1 MSELLGDTLFAELTL
16 GLGLA
21 LMVGNGYAWY
31 KASRGERPDEIEGE
45 FRRGRVVFLI
55 LIGMIMSIWGALSF

>member
-31 KASRGERPDEIEGE
+31 KASRGERPDASSSSSSSG
-45 FRRGRVVFLI
+45 
-55 LIGMIMSIWGALSF
+55 

>member
-45 FRRGRVVFLI
+45 FRRGRVVFLL

>member
-31 KASRGERPDEIEGE
+31 KASRGERPEEIQGE
-45 FRRGRVVFLI
+45 FRKGRVVFLMGI
-55 LIGMIMSIWGALSF
+55 GLIMAVWGALSF

>member
-21 LMVGNGYAWY
+21 LVVGNGYAWY